1 MSPPG
6 ARPIEPA
13 PELLTILAGTFLLA
27 GLVKGVIGLGLPTVS
42 LGLLTATLG
51 LTEAMA
57 LMVVPSLVTN
67 LWQALSG
74 GALGALLRRLGTA
87 LVAAGLAIWAAAGV
101 LARADTALLA
111 GLLGLLLCAYA
122 AFGLGRPK
130 LPGPGAREAWLS
142 PLVGAVTG
150 ALTGLTGSFVVPAVP
165 YLQALGLGRD
175 ALIQAMGIWFTVST
189 LVLAAALGRHD
200 LLTLGLSG
208 LSAAAVVPALLGMW
222 LGQRLRGRLSEEVFR
237 KIFFCALF
245 ALGAL
250 IAGRAAL

>member
-1 MSPPG
+1 MLDWGPD
-6 ARPIEPA
+6 
-13 PELLTILAGTFLLA
+13 LLSIVAATFLLA

-42 LGLLTATLG
+42 LGLLTATVG

-67 LWQALSG
+67 LWQGLSG
-74 GALGALLRRLGTA
+74 TALAALLRRLGTA
-87 LVAAGLAIWAAAGV
+87 LVAAALCIWLAAGV
-101 LARADTALLA
+101 LVDADRALLA
-111 GLLGLLLCAYA
+111 GLLGLSLCAYA
-122 AFGLGRPK
+122 AVGLYRPAIPRPGRH
-130 LPGPGAREAWLS
+130 ESWLS

-150 ALTGLTGSFVVPAVP
+150 VLTGLTGSFVVPAVP

-200 LLTLGLSG
+200 LLSASLGG
-208 LSAAAVVPALLGMW
+208 LSAASVVPALIGMW
-222 LGQRLRGRLSEEVFR
+222 IGQRLRARLSEALFR

-250 IAGRAAL
+250 IVGRAIF